1 MNLPVSKKRR
11 RQMPD
16 LKKLT
21 VSHAPF
27 LHCGSRISTR
37 SYHIMLAALPA
48 VLHGF
53 YLYGIPAVGVV
64 ALSISSAII
73 WEYLINRLTEKP
85 VTIGDGNAA
94 LIGMMLA
101 LLFPATTPWW
111 AVITGTFVAMVV
123 GKHIYGGIGGNPF
136 NPALI
141 GIAILT
147 LSWKNIFDIDYA
159 LLNYDLGFIMAY
171 PLAAL
176 KHSGPSAV
184 DAYNFFDLFIGK
196 QSGSIGS
203 AFGLF
208 LILGGIYLIVR
219 GFIRWEIPVS
229 FLAGLLITSLIFHL
243 TDSTRFAD
251 PLFHLVTGNTL
262 LGAFFL
268 ATEDS
273 SSPVNFVPM
282 LIYGAGAGVMIILIR
297 NIGGHVDGVVFA
309 ILVMNLANPL
319 LDKIRPKA
327 LGKVGSHA

>member
-1 MNLPVSKKRR
+1 
-11 RQMPD
+11 MPER
-16 LKKLT
+16 KKLI

-27 LHCGSRISTR
+27 LREGNSISTR
-37 SYHIMLAALPA
+37 NCRIMLAALPA

-64 ALSISSAII
+64 ALSISSAVI
-73 WEYLINRLTEKP
+73 WEYVMNRLTGRQI
-85 VTIGDGNAA
+85 TIGDGNAA

-101 LLFPATTPWW
+101 MLFPATTPWW

-147 LSWKNIFDIDYA
+147 LSWKNIFDIDNA
-159 LLNYDLGFIMAY
+159 LLNYDFGFQTAY

-176 KHSGPSAV
+176 KHGGPAAADSF
-184 DAYNFFDLFIGK
+184 NLFNLFMG
-196 QSGSIGS
+196 QQTGGIGS
-203 AFGLF
+203 AFGLA
-208 LILGGIYLIVR
+208 LLLGGIYLIAARV
-219 GFIRWEIPVS
+219 IRWEIPAS
-229 FLAGLLITSLIFHL
+229 FLAGIIITAFIFRL
-243 TDSTRFAD
+243 TDPGRFAD
-251 PLFHLVTGNTL
+251 PLFHVLTGNTL

-273 SSPVNFVPM
+273 SSPVNFIPM
-282 LIYGAGAGVMIILIR
+282 LIYGTGAGVMIILIR

-309 ILVMNLANPL
+309 ILLMNLANPL

-327 LGKVGSHA
+327 LGKVNSHA